1 MTERIGLVVSVFDNH
16 TAEVVTDKKS
26 ACGGCADTRSCKSCL
41 SGGDKV
47 IAVVRNELQA
57 DTGDIVVVEHTK
69 GALWQS
75 AALFYLLPV
84 LGLMAGAFAGLAV
97 AGGWGLDESDGAVL
111 FGLTG
116 LAAGLLAVF
125 FTSRSAYAKDRL
137 VPRIIRIAERGV
149 GRTQAVVQRA
159 PAAPTRSCC
168 G

>member
-1 MTERIGLVVSVFDNH
+1 MTERIGLVVSVFDNQ
-16 TAEVVTDKKS
+16 TAEVMTDKKS

-57 DTGDIVVVEHTK
+57 DAGDIVVVEHTK
-69 GALWQS
+69 GALWGS

-84 LGLMAGAFAGLAV
+84 FGLMAGAFAGLAA
-97 AGGWGLDESDGAVL
+97 AGGWGINESDGAVL

-125 FTSRSAYAKDRL
+125 YVSRSAYAKDRL
-137 VPRIIRIAERGV
+137 VPRIIRIAEHGV

>member
-1 MTERIGLVVSVFDNH
+1 MTEKIGLVVNVFDDH
-16 TAEVVTDKKS
+16 TAEVMTDKKS

-41 SGGDKV
+41 SGGEKV

-57 DTGDIVVVEHTK
+57 GAGDIVVVEHTK
-69 GALWQS
+69 GALWQG

-97 AGGWGLDESDGAVL
+97 AAGWGIDESDGAVL

-125 FTSRSAYAKDRL
+125 YLSRSAYAKDRL
-137 VPRIIRIAERGV
+137 VPGIIRIAEHGV
-149 GRTQAVVQRA
+149 GRTQAVVPRA